1 MRSEKQK
8 VTDLVSAALTRGR
21 QVESKNFIRANVHTR
36 LIGPNGEIKHE
47 SIGENLVTD
56 AGDEHIVRRVVEG
69 ATEGAIL
76 GMKLGTA
83 ATAAAKNT
91 AGHHL
96 NASYISGS
104 YEALDATPTLTDKG
118 AGAGYRGTHICTWIA
133 GDVTNAN
140 INEVILTQDGTDA
153 EGAATDTVARY
164 VFPSTIDKQAG
175 DSLEVT
181 WHIDVLGA

>member
-8 VTDLVSAALTRGR
+8 ITDDVSATMSRVR
-21 QVESKNFIRANVHTR
+21 QAESKNFIRANVHTR
-36 LIGPNGEIKHE
+36 LIGPDGEIKHE
-47 SIGENLVTD
+47 SVGENLVTD

-76 GMKLGTA
+76 GMKLGTN

-91 AGHHL
+91 AGHHIG
-96 NASYISGS
+96 AYITGS

-133 GDVTNAN
+133 GDITNAT

-153 EGAATDTVARY
+153 AGVAADTVARY